1 MISREQAVENLR
13 NGVINARK
21 TRQNSKHSLAD
32 EVYSVLL
39 QMLINKELPPGTVLN
54 RRDIA
59 KKLGVSVAP
68 VLEAIIQLDI
78 EGYLV
83 SIPRKGTIV
92 APIGLREI
100 YEHMIMREAL
110 ECQAARLYCGG
121 PIRNNYEALL
131 IKAASLDST
140 FINGEG
146 NWNLEYEFHGNLVE
160 LCQSEML
167 INEFNRVVR
176 LGTFYG
182 MYHIYTVPGKEKKLK
197 NHHELLSLLAK
208 GDPDIAEKAVREH
221 LLTSKI
227 MLLDELRKN
236 NISVLEM
243 EKETDT

>member
-13 NGVINARK
+13 NGVNNARK
-21 TRQNSKHSLAD
+21 TRQKSRHSLAD

-59 KKLGVSVAP
+59 KKLSVSVAP
-68 VLEAIIQLDI
+68 VLEAVIQLEL

-92 APIGLREI
+92 APFGLQEI

-110 ECQAARLYCGG
+110 ECQASRLYCGA
-121 PIRNNYEALL
+121 PVRKHYEALL
-131 IKAASLDST
+131 IQAANLDST

-146 NWNLEYEFHGNLVE
+146 NWDLEYEFHGNLVE
-160 LCQSEML
+160 LCESEML

-182 MYHIYTVPGKEKKLK
+182 MYYIYTVPGKEKMLK

-221 LLTSKI
+221 LSTSKT
-227 MLLDELRKN
+227 MLLDEFRKN
-236 NISVLEM
+236 NMSVLEM
-243 EKETDT
+243 EKEK